1 MILWELI
8 LTESYAAQILK
19 ISVAKTSKLAMM
31 NHANIVKIKIL
42 AIFRKFYLLYLIVG
56 LIS

>member
-31 NHANIVKIKIL
+31 NHANIVKIKMQFL
-42 AIFRKFYLLYLIVG
+42 GSSTYYTSL
-56 LIS
+56 

>member
-42 AIFRKFYLLYLIVG
+42 AIFRKFYLL
-56 LIS
+56 